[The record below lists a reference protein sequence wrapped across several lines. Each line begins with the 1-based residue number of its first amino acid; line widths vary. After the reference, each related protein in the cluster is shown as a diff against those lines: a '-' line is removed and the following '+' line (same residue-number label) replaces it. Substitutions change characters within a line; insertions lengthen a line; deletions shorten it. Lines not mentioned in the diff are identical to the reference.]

1 VPRRKQDL
9 TEEYQDRTRSR
20 PPRADAWKGS
30 SIIEIAGVAAT
41 VDEHARAAKM
51 PTRLLIERLNAGWSP
66 ELIGVLLRAYDPGR
80 PRGNLSVEA

>member
-1 VPRRKQDL
+1 VPRRKLDI

-30 SIIEIAGVAAT
+30 SVIELAGVTST

-51 PTRLLIERLNAGWSP
+51 PTRLLLERLNAGWTS
-66 ELIGVLLRAYDPGR
+66 ELIGLLLRAHDPAR
-80 PRGNLSVEA
+80 PRAEIV